1 MTEQREPHPE
11 GEKNIDYQKVLEDSF
26 DKLVVNENFISVVVV
41 YKYFLKKED
50 DEKNLKKETE
60 TLIKNYLIATILGEL
75 YKIIYG
81 REHDEEDDEAEDEEL
96 RKYINLIKIDLNSKT
111 GVLRASFM
119 KADDEEG
126 LIEFTH
132 ERQIFT
138 V

>member
-1 MTEQREPHPE
+1 MTEPREPHPE
-11 GEKNIDYQKVLEDSF
+11 GEKYIDYQKVLEDSF
-26 DKLVVNENFISVVVV
+26 DKLVVNENFIIVVGV

-81 REHDEEDDEAEDEEL
+81 REHDEEDDDDEL
-96 RKYINLIKIDLNSKT
+96 IKYINLIKIDLNSKT

>member
-1 MTEQREPHPE
+1 MTEPREPHPE
-11 GEKNIDYQKVLEDSF
+11 GEKSIDYQKVLEDSF
-26 DKLVVNENFISVVVV
+26 DKLVVNEKFISVVVV

-50 DEKNLKKETE
+50 DEKNIKEKTE

-96 RKYINLIKIDLNSKT
+96 IKYINLIKIDLNSKT

-138 V
+138 A